1 VTFSDCDFEEVIF
14 EKCKFNNSKFK
25 DTDFYECI
33 LENADLSDCSG
44 LMIDIVSNKIKGA
57 KVSIDLALNIVKKIG
72 VKIV

>member
-1 VTFSDCDFEEVIF
+1 EVIF

>member
-1 VTFSDCDFEEVIF
+1 MKKRREKYNFNNVTFSDCDFEEVIF

-44 LMIDIVSNKIKGA
+44 LMIDI
-57 KVSIDLALNIVKKIG
+57 
-72 VKIV
+72 